1 MKADEI
7 EEMLADCEDNESQ
20 LTDWELDFIQSI
32 RERVGRNQGLSPRQ
46 EAILER
52 IWYKVT

>member
-7 EEMLADCEDNESQ
+7 EDMLVDCEENESQ

-32 RERVGRNQGLSPRQ
+32 REHVGRNQGLSPKQ
-46 EAILER
+46 EAVLER
-52 IWYKVT
+52 IWDKVT